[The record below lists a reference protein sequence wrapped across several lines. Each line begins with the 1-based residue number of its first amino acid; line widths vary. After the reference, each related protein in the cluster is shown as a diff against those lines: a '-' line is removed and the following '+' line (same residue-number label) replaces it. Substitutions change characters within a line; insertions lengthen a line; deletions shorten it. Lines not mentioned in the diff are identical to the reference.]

1 MSNQI
6 ENICG
11 ISEIVPD
18 FESIGN
24 NPNFVFTPDPYFQS
38 LPLYDNLGNT
48 INVNSWLECA
58 NYVNGGWVNE
68 ALTYISYEKEL
79 FIILLT
85 ITFIYSFK
93 QKFEYIKTWFYKL

>member
-11 ISEIVPD
+11 ASDLVPD

-24 NPNFVFTPDPYFQS
+24 NPNFVFTPEPSFQT
-38 LPLYDNLGNT
+38 LTLYDNLGNT

-68 ALTYISYEKEL
+68 ALTYVGYEKEL
-79 FIILLT
+79 FILLIT
-85 ITFIYSFK
+85 ITFIYASK
-93 QKFEYIKTWFYKL
+93 KKLKNIKTWFYKL